1 MKISSRLID
10 DRPSAST
17 GMPNLQPTSDTERHA
32 ILDVLRGFALYG
44 VLLANLVWL
53 TTDMVLSDARLQ
65 QLPTATVDPIVRA
78 FVAFFIDGKFYTLFA
93 FLFGLGFALQMHRAE
108 RRGGRIVSVYI
119 RRLSVLLFIGTIHIA
134 LIWYGDILLLYAELG
149 FVLLL
154 FRRVKPTVRL
164 VALALVLALF
174 ARATF
179 TAYHAVTKPPE
190 VSQGVSEA
198 EKDAATKEAR
208 LTALLSGY
216 PRVIRENVAI
226 HWNEMVVRGFLWL
239 ALPQIFARFLFGVYV
254 GKCGIVERAAEFV
267 PLMRRALPWLVAA
280 AVIGNGVGLV
290 HRWFEH
296 QRHVELSASWWAI
309 GTIPLAE
316 AGILALSAVYV
327 CSVCV
332 LFYSSTR
339 WQQRLSHLAPVG
351 RMTLTNYLT
360 QSVLYLVLFTGTA
373 GLHLLGRVGPAI
385 CVVLSIVIFG
395 GQMAVSRWWLR
406 RYRFGPVEWVWRTL
420 TYGRLQQM

>member
-1 MKISSRLID
+1 MKTSSRLID
-10 DRPSAST
+10 ERPFAST
-17 GMPNLQPTSDTERHA
+17 SMPNLQPTSDTERHT

-53 TTDMVLSDARLQ
+53 TTDMVLADARLQ
-65 QLPTATVDPIVRA
+65 QLPTATVDPIARA

-108 RRGGRIVSVYI
+108 RRAGRTVSVYF
-119 RRLSVLLFIGTIHIA
+119 RRLSLLLFIGAIHIA

-149 FVLLL
+149 FALLL
-154 FRRVKPTVRL
+154 FRRARPTVRL
-164 VALALVLALF
+164 LVLALALAVL

-179 TAYHAVTKPPE
+179 TVYHKVTKPPE
-190 VSQGVSEA
+190 VSEGVSDEK
-198 EKDAATKEAR
+198 KDAATKEAR
-208 LTALLSGY
+208 LAALLSGY
-216 PRVIRENVAI
+216 PRVVRENIAI

-239 ALPQIFARFLFGVYV
+239 ALPQIFARFLFGLYV
-254 GKCGIVERAAEFV
+254 GKRGFVERAAEFV
-267 PLMRRALPWLVAA
+267 PLMRRALPWLVGA

-296 QRHVELSASWWAI
+296 QRHMELSASWWAI
-309 GTIPLAE
+309 ATIPLAE
-316 AGILALSAVYV
+316 AGILALSAAYG

-339 WQQRLSHLAPVG
+339 WEKRLSHLAPVG
-351 RMTLTNYLT
+351 RMALTNYLT
-360 QSVLYLVLFTGTA
+360 QSVVYLVLFTGAA
-373 GLHLLGRVGPAI
+373 GLQLLGRVGPAI
-385 CVVLSIVIFG
+385 CLVLSVVIFG
-395 GQMAVSRWWLR
+395 VQMAVSGWWLQ

-420 TYGRLQQM
+420 TYGRLQRI

>member
-1 MKISSRLID
+1 MKTSSRLVD
-10 DRPSAST
+10 ERPSPST
-17 GMPNLQPTSDTERHA
+17 GLPDLQPTSDTERHA

-53 TTDMVLSDARLQ
+53 TTDMVLSDARLH
-65 QLPTATVDPIVRA
+65 QLPTARVDPIARA
-78 FVAFFIDGKFYTLFA
+78 LVAFFIDGKFYTLFA
-93 FLFGLGFALQMHRAE
+93 FLFGLGFALQMHRADV
-108 RRGGRIVSVYI
+108 RGARIVSVYT
-119 RRLSVLLFIGTIHIA
+119 RRLFVLLCIGAIHIA

-149 FVLLL
+149 FALLL
-154 FRRVKPTVRL
+154 FRRARPTVRL
-164 VALALVLALF
+164 LVLALVLALF

-190 VSQGVSEA
+190 LSQGVSNA

-208 LTALLSGY
+208 LAAILSGY
-216 PRVIRENVAI
+216 SRVVRENVAI
-226 HWNEMVVRGFLWL
+226 HWNELFVRGFLWL
-239 ALPQIFARFLFGVYV
+239 ALPQIFARFLFGLYV
-254 GKCGIVERAAEFV
+254 GKRGVVERVAEFV
-267 PLMRRALPWLVAA
+267 PLMRGALPWLVGA
-280 AVIGNGVGLV
+280 AVIGNGVGLG

-296 QRHVELSASWWAI
+296 QRHMELSASWWAV

-316 AGILALSAVYV
+316 AGILALSAAYV

-351 RMTLTNYLT
+351 RMALTNYLT
-360 QSVLYLVLFTGTA
+360 QSVLYLVLFTGAA
-373 GLHLLGRVGPAI
+373 GLQLLGRVGPAI
-385 CVVLSIVIFG
+385 CLVLSVVIFG

-406 RYRFGPVEWVWRTL
+406 RYRFGPAEWVWRTL
-420 TYGRLQQM
+420 TYGKLQPM